1 VFMEHRSRYCFE
13 DHPAGCI
20 ITGADRQPTL
30 ITLTPNQTAI
40 TVVQSID
47 GSIPHAWRA
56 PETLSLRFNPF
67 AFHAILRE
75 AARTLMIPWEPRDT
89 AAAPAI
95 KQWVI
100 DQATRALRYR
110 LYGYWQQMIQQIPE
124 PKQQVLRAVF
134 AANFVHIDTD
144 GGIECWDE
152 LYSGS
157 YPRFLAD
164 IVQCRSA
171 AIVCHHYPKLLR
183 ESDRFNTWVKRAAER
198 EEAATVHR
206 LIRDLAQLRV
216 GVVCFDT
223 THPLKPSQ
231 EEVAANR
238 QRLLQV
244 LESDWRI
251 LFASR
256 PDGFVSRPVCR
267 TLAHWP
273 GGLPAPLFSPLWK
286 RPPAQVIETR
296 LGYLL
301 YALYLQEI
309 SPLEKDPW
317 YARFFTSA
325 TPEEIRRAVRRFTRF
340 LHLDYNTRS
349 STLYKFVRFLLDYC
363 YAQPDGPSAKGNI
376 VGLLAKSI
384 KWHREQAAQEN
395 LLTEEER
402 VKPFASPPIALPSSP
417 AIMFLATQGALVDE
431 GAQMLHCVGGKH
443 YRDEALAGR
452 SFFFHVAYRGEEATI
467 QVNRSGQVAQ
477 AHGPKN
483 YENKATYWGRRWL
496 SAWGRAF
503 PVPSEGEP
511 SASSQEFD
519 PFLDSDDLP

>member
-1 VFMEHRSRYCFE
+1 MEYSSRYHFE

-30 ITLTPNQTAI
+30 ITLTTNQTAI
-40 TVVQSID
+40 AVVQSID
-47 GSIPHAWRA
+47 GSIPQAWRA

-67 AFHAILRE
+67 AFHAILRDV
-75 AARTLMIPWEPRDT
+75 ARTLMVPWEPRDT
-89 AAAPAI
+89 AAAP
-95 KQWVI
+95 VI
-100 DQATRALRYR
+100 GRWAVEQTARALRYR
-110 LYGYWQQMIQQIPE
+110 LYGYWQRMIQQIPE

-134 AANFVHIDTD
+134 AANFAHTDTD

-152 LYSGS
+152 LYGGS

-171 AIVCHHYPKLLR
+171 AIICHHYPKLLR
-183 ESDRFNTWVKRAAER
+183 ESDRFNTWVGRAAER
-198 EEAATVHR
+198 EEASTVHR
-206 LIRDLAQLRV
+206 HIRDLAQLRV
-216 GVVCFDT
+216 GVVCFDP
-223 THPLKPSQ
+223 THPIKPSQ

-238 QRLLQV
+238 HCLLQV
-244 LESDWRI
+244 LECDWRI

-256 PDGFVSRPVCR
+256 PDGFVSRPVR
-267 TLAHWP
+267 KTLAHWP
-273 GGLPAPLFSPLWK
+273 GGLPAPLFSPLWTQ
-286 RPPAQVIETR
+286 PPAQAIKTR
-296 LGYLL
+296 LEYLL
-301 YALYLQEI
+301 YSCYIEQVWPRIENL
-309 SPLEKDPW
+309 W
-317 YARFFTSA
+317 YAHFFTSA
-325 TPEEIRRAVRRFTRF
+325 APEEIRRAVRRFTRF
-340 LHLDYNTRS
+340 LHLDYNTKS
-349 STLYKFVRFLLDYC
+349 PTIYKFVQFLLDYC
-363 YAQPDGPSAKGNI
+363 LAQSDDTSAKGNI

-402 VKPFASPPIALPSSP
+402 VVSFAPPPIALPSSS
-417 AIMFLATQGALVDE
+417 AIVFLTTQGALVDE
-431 GAQMLHCVGGKH
+431 GTQMLHCVGGKH

-467 QVNRSGQVAQ
+467 QVNRSGRVAQ

-496 SAWGRAF
+496 NAWGRAF
-503 PVPSEGEP
+503 PVLSEEEL